1 MPQLCFC
8 HCCHSSTPLLL
19 HTVESTAHLQDWLTA
34 AWEVSQPAKCT
45 LLKKKKKMGQRKQTC
60 LLRHCNQ
67 HFRWSLQ
74 TKCPFFSYFLKFI
87 SLYWFVGFMFTE
99 TMQTYHIWSSLR
111 SWVILSFGHV
121 SLEVMADWFAW
132 IVADFCEC
140 LLIVDWPCDGEF
152 SLVQCEQCWPYI
164 VLILTD

>member
-1 MPQLCFC
+1 MFLPLLSFFHPSAPPQCGVHSPLARLA
-8 HCCHSSTPLLL
+8 HCCVGGFAASKMHSSR
-19 HTVESTAHLQDWLTA
+19 
-34 AWEVSQPAKCT
+34 
-45 LLKKKKKMGQRKQTC
+45 KKEKKMGQRKQTC